1 MNILAYFYIKCSTF
15 LYIFCGSFGFCMKSL
30 AAAIEQYLFICFVFI
45 CRSKCRLQVIGGKI
59 FTYKRRRGQSLS
71 KNSGVKRRVHLVFDE
86 DGNAADVNAEGI
98 GVGEAM
104 KCLPDAAESDCID
117 QGTSVEPEVVK
128 DCLETDEEP
137 TSCVDETGDATVV
150 NVAESLTAD
159 VSWMDSTCTADA
171 TAQSESR
178 HDDEAAETTASCL
191 AKHDDELSKYWWQRY
206 RLFSR
211 FDIGIM
217 IDRGR

>member
-1 MNILAYFYIKCSTF
+1 
-15 LYIFCGSFGFCMKSL
+15 MKSL
-30 AAAIEQYLFICFVFI
+30 ADAIQEYLFICFVFI
-45 CRSKCRLQVIGGKI
+45 CRSQCRLQVIGGKI
-59 FTYKRRRGQSLS
+59 FTYKRRHCQSSS
-71 KNSGVKRRVHLVFDE
+71 KNSGIKRRVHLVFDE
-86 DGNAADVNAEGI
+86 DGNAVDVNAEGI

-104 KCLPDAAESDCID
+104 KCLPDTVESDCTD

-137 TSCVDETGDATVV
+137 TSCSFDETGDATVV

-159 VSWMDSTCTADA
+159 VSGMDSTCTVDA
-171 TAQSESR
+171 TAQSESPR
-178 HDDEAAETTASCL
+178 DDEAAEMTASCL

-211 FDIGIM
+211 FDSGIM